1 MINESSLGV
10 KPGPYQQVMPVTEA
24 GGSHVIN
31 PTDNTPDSSTQVAIQ
46 SDVPLSQE
54 DQDRL
59 VNLALELVQR
69 KKDAEFTLA
78 RSVEGKLS
86 KRMGTRKNKE
96 NQWLESMRLYLG
108 SLSSYNI
115 VTGEYPFGTKDDYS
129 TAGQNI
135 HRPEF
140 NIIRQKCNIAIA
152 QCVAHQ
158 FAAGD
163 KNWNLRIPQVI
174 DIDQDDVQAII
185 QQSGNPNL
193 TPQDVAQIKCDLMER
208 EIDYHL
214 ELTRYPKECRLAI
227 ADRVILGTGI
237 MKGPINCGQLK
248 KIYTKQRTSNG
259 QVIRIPSYT
268 VETTPLI
275 YRINPWYFFPDDSVT
290 DIAKAEDAIEV
301 HPMSKGELA
310 ELVNHPGYNPEEI
323 AACLGEEP
331 RQYTNSP
338 FNDPA
343 YLTQGINLL
352 KNKYL
357 VLEYHG
363 PIKKEDLDILGL
375 ESNSPLD
382 EVYGEIW
389 VCNSRVI
396 RLQLETLEGCN
407 KLPYVASVWEPDPA
421 MIFGFGIP
429 MLARDQQ
436 RVVNES
442 YKMILDNAGVSAGP
456 QVIVD
461 TTIIKPAVGGM
472 ECTPWKV
479 WLANEYGADV
489 TKAIQFFT
497 PPNSFEELSSLLT
510 LARGFADEESSI
522 NLLAAGG
529 QTPAGAMDSATG
541 LALQNENALTPIFYK
556 SEQWD
561 DEVTHPLIDFMYD
574 WEMQYNP
581 KDEIK
586 GTFDIDVRST
596 TALLKGLMDQQK
608 LDRLFQEIAQGS
620 PVGEWINMDELI
632 EARLAIMKLP
642 FANIVK
648 NPQQVQQTRAQ
659 QPPPQPDPNML
670 KAQAMLQQNQLD
682 SQRLAL
688 DANRLQWE
696 QQKHSADLQMQA
708 SIQADTNSAKIHQH
722 ELDVQKAAIQA
733 KGASMNANNQASAA
747 QGQIDSNLQ
756 AAIMANQTKK
766 QIAGL
771 KHVESQNKLMVE
783 QQKISAQQRIAQAK
797 QDQEMRQIR
806 SNAVPK
812 QEKYVNR
819 NLSEHNPKPSKN

>member
-1 MINESSLGV
+1 MSSTPNDV
-10 KPGPYQQVMPVTEA
+10 QTTSPYQQVMPVSEA
-24 GGSHVIN
+24 GGSHMIN
-31 PTDNTPDSSTQVAIQ
+31 PTDADTGT
-46 SDVPLSQE
+46 SDVMIASDAPLSQE
-54 DQDRL
+54 EQDIL
-59 VNLALELVQR
+59 VKLAQDLVQR
-69 KKDAEFTLA
+69 KKDAESVLA
-78 RSVEGKLS
+78 REVESKLQ
-86 KRMGTRKNKE
+86 KRMGTRKSKE
-96 NQWLESMRLYLG
+96 NQWLEAMRLYLG
-108 SLSSYNI
+108 ALSSYNI

-152 QCVAHQ
+152 QTVAHQ

-174 DIDQDDVQAII
+174 DIDQQDLMQAI
-185 QQSGNPNL
+185 QSSGDPSL
-193 TPQDVAQIKCDLMER
+193 TPQDVAEMKCDLMER
-208 EIDYHL
+208 EIEYHL

-227 ADRVILGTGI
+227 ADRVVLGTGI
-237 MKGPINCGQLK
+237 MKGPVNCGQLK
-248 KIYTKQRTSNG
+248 KVYVKQTTSDGKIIRVPTYTL
-259 QVIRIPSYT
+259 
-268 VETTPLI
+268 ETTPLI

-301 HPMSKGELA
+301 HPMSKA
-310 ELVNHPGYNPEEI
+310 ELSELINHPGYNPEEI
-323 AACLGEEP
+323 AACLQEEP

-363 PIKKEDLDILGL
+363 PLKKEDLDILGL
-375 ESNSPLD
+375 EAPDSPLD
-382 EVYGEIW
+382 ELYGEVW
-389 VCNSRVI
+389 VVNSRVI
-396 RLQLETLEGCN
+396 RLQLSTLEGCT
-407 KLPYVASVWEPDPA
+407 KLPYVACVWEPDPA

-442 YKMILDNAGVSAGP
+442 YKMILDNAGISAGP

-461 TTIIKPAVGGM
+461 TTIIKPAEGGM
-472 ECTPWKV
+472 ECAPWKV
-479 WLANEYGADV
+479 WLANEYGAD
-489 TKAIQFFT
+489 TSKAIQFFT
-497 PPNSFEELSSLLT
+497 PPNSFDELSSLLSM
-510 LARGFADEESSI
+510 ARGFADEESSI
-522 NLLAAGG
+522 NLLAAGA

-541 LALQNENALTPIFYK
+541 LALQNENALTPLFFK

-561 DEVTHPLIDFMYD
+561 DEVTHPLLDFMYD

-586 GTFDIDVRST
+586 GSFDIDVRT
-596 TALLKGLMDQQK
+596 TTSLLKGLMDQQK

-620 PVGEWINMDELI
+620 PVAEWVNMDELV

-648 NPQQVQQTRAQ
+648 TPQQIQQDRQ
-659 QPPPQPDPNML
+659 NRPPPQPDPNML
-670 KAQAMLQQNQLD
+670 KAQAALQQNQID
-682 SQRLAL
+682 QQRLSL
-688 DANRLQWE
+688 EANRLQFE

-708 SIQADTNSAKIHQH
+708 SIQADTNAAKIHQH
-722 ELDVQKAAIQA
+722 ELEVQRAAIQA
-733 KGASMNANNQASAA
+733 HTQLLNANNQA
-747 QGQIDSNLQ
+747 
-756 AAIMANQTKK
+756 AAIHNQTNTTIQSALIDNQTKK
-766 QIAGL
+766 QLAGL
-771 KHVESQNKLMVE
+771 KHVESQNKLVVE
-783 QQKISAQQRIAQAK
+783 QQKIATQAATERAK
-797 QDQEMRQIR
+797 QDAQMRNIR
-806 SNAVPK
+806 VNSPPR

-819 NLSEHNPKPSKN
+819 NLTQHNPKPLK